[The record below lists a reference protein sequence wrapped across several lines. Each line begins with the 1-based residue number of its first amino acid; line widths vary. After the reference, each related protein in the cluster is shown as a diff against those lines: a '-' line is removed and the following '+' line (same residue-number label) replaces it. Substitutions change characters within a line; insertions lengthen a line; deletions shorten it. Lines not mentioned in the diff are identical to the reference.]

1 MVETNKKTYIF
12 YAKYRAKL
20 CQISRGATLSQKM
33 KKLFFIS
40 SLAITLLSGCASTG
54 VVPMGQNLYT
64 ISKTSPACGFR
75 DAGGVRAEIFQEM
88 SQYCSEKRLQPEVVT
103 IEALDGVIGRRCAS
117 ATVEFRCVKAS
128 EENLT
133 PTGIS
138 PARDMNR
145 NPNIPTDLGQY
156 GRKPNEPMRI
166 KQDIRVQ
173 EPDDIYTELK
183 KLKELLD
190 NKVITQ
196 EEFDERK
203 KKILAK

>member
-1 MVETNKKTYIF
+1 M
-12 YAKYRAKL
+12 
-20 CQISRGATLSQKM
+20 
-33 KKLFFIS
+33 
-40 SLAITLLSGCASTG
+40 LSGCASTG
-54 VVPMGQNLYT
+54 VITMGQNLYT
-64 ISKTSPACGFR
+64 ISKTSPACGFH

-103 IEALDGVIGRRCAS
+103 IEALDGVIGKRCAS
-117 ATVEFRCVKAS
+117 ATVEFRCVKAT

-133 PTGIS
+133 PTGIR
-138 PARDMNR
+138 PDRDMNHH
-145 NPNIPTDLGQY
+145 PYISTDRGQY
-156 GRKPNEPMRI
+156 GRKPDEPRHI
-166 KQDIRVQ
+166 KQDILVQ

-196 EEFDERK
+196 AEFDERK